1 MKNRKKV
8 DKTII
13 YETLVHRY
21 VYNKAQKG
29 ERITNAEIINHIES
43 ETGVVLCDSQIR
55 IIINELRN
63 NDVVLLLLADTKGFF
78 IGQSENEVKN
88 WIDTHEKKI
97 ESMKVTLRSIKRQL
111 KDKKSF
117 CEYLG
122 EEF

>member
-1 MKNRKKV
+1 MKTRKKV
-8 DKTII
+8 DKTIN

-78 IGQSENEVKN
+78 IGQSEKEVKN
-88 WIDTHEKKI
+88 WIETHEKKI

-111 KDKKSF
+111 KSKKSF